1 MLVRPTI
8 VVLSVA
14 ILSLV
19 GFVFPCS
26 LVLCVMFCRSLF
38 VLLSFFC
45 HYVVCPSSI
54 YGFWL
59 PLWYLRFTDSDYPF
73 GIFKLSLSFWDHWQL
88 FLSGKSNVPWIPMI
102 YYSGYRNDFRF
113 MLLWS
118 NLTKMLS
125 WHYQSSLLRVNIIYI
140 LSSGKNKQH
149 NLIDYPLSNNSNVWI
164 W

>member
-14 ILSLV
+14 NLSLPEHLSSPLVLV

-54 YGFWL
+54 YGF
-59 PLWYLRFTDSDYPF
+59 
-73 GIFKLSLSFWDHWQL
+73 
-88 FLSGKSNVPWIPMI
+88 
-102 YYSGYRNDFRF
+102 
-113 MLLWS
+113 
-118 NLTKMLS
+118 
-125 WHYQSSLLRVNIIYI
+125 
-140 LSSGKNKQH
+140 
-149 NLIDYPLSNNSNVWI
+149 
-164 W
+164 

>member
-14 ILSLV
+14 NLSLPKHLSSPLVLV

-54 YGFWL
+54 YGF
-59 PLWYLRFTDSDYPF
+59 
-73 GIFKLSLSFWDHWQL
+73 
-88 FLSGKSNVPWIPMI
+88 
-102 YYSGYRNDFRF
+102 
-113 MLLWS
+113 
-118 NLTKMLS
+118 
-125 WHYQSSLLRVNIIYI
+125 
-140 LSSGKNKQH
+140 
-149 NLIDYPLSNNSNVWI
+149 
-164 W
+164 